1 MRLSLDVCPDSIQ
14 VERSGDTEYNGYGFR
29 SQPSITGRFSHSF
42 TTPGT
47 YYYIA
52 EGYGHI
58 GMTHE
63 GHGYLYGDMGALV
76 KHLVCIT
83 GDMGTFYVPN
93 NSTVQP
99 FLKATPKMK
108 ASWYSPIPKLLGWGL
123 GMRLTYYCLGK
134 TSHCTH
140 THVCM
145 YVCMYV

>member
-14 VERSGDTEYNGYGFR
+14 VERPGDTEYNGYGFR

-63 GHGYLYGDMGALV
+63 GHGYLYGDMGA
-76 KHLVCIT
+76 
-83 GDMGTFYVPN
+83 F
-93 NSTVQP
+93 
-99 FLKATPKMK
+99 
-108 ASWYSPIPKLLGWGL
+108 
-123 GMRLTYYCLGK
+123 GMDHWRYGYIL
-134 TSHCTH
+134 CT
-140 THVCM
+140 
-145 YVCMYV
+145 